1 MLNIAEI
8 ATLIIAYL
16 IGSIPVGLIVA
27 RFNQVDITAVG
38 SGNVGATNVART
50 LGKKAGIC
58 VLVLD
63 CSKGILPMCLV
74 YILGLTNSNW
84 IPFAVV
90 SGHCFSLP
98 GLKGGKGVATAL
110 GTLIAYTPVTA
121 IVSLLFFAITFYK
134 TRIVSL
140 SSIVA
145 TWAAPIFI
153 LISDFNSAWIHSF
166 VLTALLITYRHK
178 DNIDRITK
186 GTESKFKV

>member
-1 MLNIAEI
+1 MLGIAEI

-16 IGSIPVGLIVA
+16 IGSIPVGLIVSK
-27 RFNQVDITAVG
+27 FNRVDITAVG

-50 LGKKAGIC
+50 LGKKAGIL

-63 CSKGILPMCLV
+63 CFKGILPMCIV
-74 YILGLTNSNW
+74 NILGLTNSYW

-110 GTLIAYTPVTA
+110 GTLIAYTPLTA
-121 IVSLLFFAITFYK
+121 LVSLFVFAITFYK
-134 TRIVSL
+134 SRIVSL

-145 TWAAPIFI
+145 TWSAPLFI
-153 LISDFNSAWIHSF
+153 LISDFNSLWIHSF
-166 VLTALLITYRHK
+166 VLTALLITYRHR

-186 GTESKFKV
+186 GIESKFKV